1 MGKKRNKKRNLK
13 TCYVEVEKDLGMWQD
28 YMQYG
33 PQYDTNNDCPINPGE
48 SDMVEQLS
56 FKKLSVDTRKQLR
69 ATMVNWVL
77 DYWQTER
84 LIPEGAIIK
93 EFRNAAIKEVYY
105 ICGQYVKGK
114 PPVIHVFS
122 ATLSISIFVPQNEA
136 YDDTRRSCRNYY
148 VLQGTQSN
156 L

>member
-1 MGKKRNKKRNLK
+1 MISKQVLRIVIFGAK
-13 TCYVEVEKDLGMWQD
+13 
-28 YMQYG
+28 
-33 PQYDTNNDCPINPGE
+33 NNC
-48 SDMVEQLS
+48 
-56 FKKLSVDTRKQLR
+56 
-69 ATMVNWVL
+69 
-77 DYWQTER
+77 
-84 LIPEGAIIK
+84 
-93 EFRNAAIKEVYY
+93 
-105 ICGQYVKGK
+105 K

>member
-1 MGKKRNKKRNLK
+1 MN
-13 TCYVEVEKDLGMWQD
+13 
-28 YMQYG
+28 
-33 PQYDTNNDCPINPGE
+33 
-48 SDMVEQLS
+48 
-56 FKKLSVDTRKQLR
+56 
-69 ATMVNWVL
+69 
-77 DYWQTER
+77 
-84 LIPEGAIIK
+84 IK
-93 EFRNAAIKEVYY
+93 EKEQIELLSKVIGRRINHENDSY
-105 ICGQYVKGK
+105 IATRIWDGCCTYLSANRRK

>member
-1 MGKKRNKKRNLK
+1 MPLNNAYQLLLMLMNILK
-13 TCYVEVEKDLGMWQD
+13 H
-28 YMQYG
+28 
-33 PQYDTNNDCPINPGE
+33 
-48 SDMVEQLS
+48 
-56 FKKLSVDTRKQLR
+56 R
-69 ATMVNWVL
+69 
-77 DYWQTER
+77 
-84 LIPEGAIIK
+84 
-93 EFRNAAIKEVYY
+93 
-105 ICGQYVKGK
+105 K

>member
-1 MGKKRNKKRNLK
+1 MNLANHSNLTIYYFHNIYRQNNKYSIYMFVHLMSKR
-13 TCYVEVEKDLGMWQD
+13 
-28 YMQYG
+28 
-33 PQYDTNNDCPINPGE
+33 
-48 SDMVEQLS
+48 
-56 FKKLSVDTRKQLR
+56 
-69 ATMVNWVL
+69 
-77 DYWQTER
+77 
-84 LIPEGAIIK
+84 
-93 EFRNAAIKEVYY
+93 
-105 ICGQYVKGK
+105 K